1 VSTTVTHHPG
11 LEPQKVHQSLQAE
24 VWESEAEI
32 MLDRIGVEPGW
43 KCLDLACGPTG
54 ILSIL
59 ARRVGAEGLVL
70 GIDRGETLAQ
80 VAKTSAREAGQ
91 HQVHVVIGDLIE
103 PSLPDGCFDLVHL
116 RFALHLVDPDQAV
129 ARMHQLVKPG
139 GCVAIEEPDL
149 STWRYHPLT
158 PAWTRLRGVLTAAI
172 ADSGDPNIGR
182 RAPDLLE
189 AAGAERVTV
198 RCAALTFGDRHPH
211 MRLPLAWAAAQRD
224 LILDLGLA
232 RAAELDGWVEELE
245 AYLDDAAVTMVT
257 PTTIQAWGWR
267 PENS

>member
-24 VWESEAEI
+24 VWEAEAEI
-32 MLDRIGVEPGW
+32 LLDRIGVEPGW

-70 GIDRGETLAQ
+70 GVDRGESLAR
-80 VAKTSAREAGQ
+80 VARTSAVEAGQ
-91 HQVHVVIGDLIE
+91 HQVHVVVADVLDR
-103 PSLPDGCFDLVHL
+103 SLADSSFDLVHL
-116 RFALHLVDPDQAV
+116 RFALHLVDPESAV
-129 ARMHQLVKPG
+129 SRMMRLVKPG
-139 GCVAIEEPDL
+139 GFVALQEPDL
-149 STWRYHPLT
+149 ASWRYHPET
-158 PAWTRLRGVLTAAI
+158 RAWRRLMAALEGAI

-189 AAGAERVTV
+189 AAGVEDVTV
-198 RCAALTFGDRHPH
+198 RCAALTLGERHPH
-211 MRLPLAWAAAQRD
+211 MRLPLAWVATQRD

-232 RAAELDGWVEELE
+232 TARELDGWVEELE
-245 AYLDDAAVTMVT
+245 VYLDDAAVTMVT
-257 PTTIQAWGWR
+257 PTTIQAWGRR
-267 PENS
+267 PVNS